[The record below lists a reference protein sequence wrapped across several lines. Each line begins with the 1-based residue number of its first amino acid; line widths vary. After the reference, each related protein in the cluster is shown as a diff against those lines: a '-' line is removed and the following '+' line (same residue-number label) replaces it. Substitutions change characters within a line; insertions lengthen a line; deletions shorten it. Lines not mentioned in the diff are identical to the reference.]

1 MRIIISIL
9 LLISSLLFLIVMI
22 PISHA
27 EITLDG
33 TLGPSGS
40 LPGPDYVISDDLGS
54 LHGSNLFHSFGEFS
68 VLTDESAT
76 FTGPDII
83 ENVIGRVTGSNSSF
97 IDGLLSC
104 TILDANLFLLNPS
117 GVMFGPNATLDVN
130 GSFHVSTADFI
141 RLSDNG
147 IFYADPAQNSVLT
160 VAPPSAFGFLGDN
173 PSSISI
179 EGSLLQVPEGKTL
192 SIIGGDISINNGTLY
207 APGGRIN
214 LASVASQGEVTLEAS
229 GLGVDTFESLGT
241 INISH
246 SSDEHIEID
255 DTEIGN
261 IDVSGTPGGTVY
273 IRGGHFTLDG
283 GYVFSDTYGDTD
295 SDGGIDIRIR
305 EDVSLING
313 SWITANPF
321 GSGNGGDIYMDVGTL
336 SMMDGGGISGSR
348 WYW

>member
-9 LLISSLLFLIVMI
+9 LIISSLLFLIVII

-68 VLTDESAT
+68 VLTGESAT
-76 FTGPDII
+76 FTGPDMI
-83 ENVIGRVTGSNSSF
+83 ENVIGRVTGGNSSF

-147 IFYADPAQNSVLT
+147 VFYADPAQTSVLT
-160 VAPPSAFGFLGDN
+160 IAPPSAFGFLGDN
-173 PSSISI
+173 PAGISI
-179 EGSLLQVPEGKTL
+179 EGSLLQVTEGKTI
-192 SIIGGDISINNGTLY
+192 SVVGGDIEIIGGTLR
-207 APGGRIN
+207 AGSGRIN
-214 LASVASQGEVTLEAS
+214 IASVASSGEVSQDMNIAS
-229 GLGVDTFESLGT
+229 FERLGCLLYTSPSPRD
-241 INISH
+241 
-246 SSDEHIEID
+246 
-255 DTEIGN
+255 
-261 IDVSGTPGGTVY
+261 
-273 IRGGHFTLDG
+273 
-283 GYVFSDTYGDTD
+283 
-295 SDGGIDIRIR
+295 
-305 EDVSLING
+305 
-313 SWITANPF
+313 
-321 GSGNGGDIYMDVGTL
+321 
-336 SMMDGGGISGSR
+336 
-348 WYW
+348 